1 MGAADFFMEN
11 TSLSLFH
18 QEIDR
23 LVQFRKRFGVPFLD
37 GVDDAM
43 VHMVAQNYFADVVD
57 RAAHGG
63 KLYEHLG
70 AVASVVDHALNGVQM
85 SDHARQTVL
94 YGFGVL
100 VRMRVG
106 VRMHRSVGMDV
117 NVLLRG
123 MHGFR
128 MFHNFSL
135 ALRHVLRGNS

>member
-70 AVASVVDHALNGVQM
+70 AVAPVVDHALNGVQM
-85 SDHARQTVL
+85 SDHARQH
-94 YGFGVL
+94 G
-100 VRMRVG
+100 
-106 VRMHRSVGMDV
+106 S
-117 NVLLRG
+117 LRFWCSG
-123 MHGFR
+123 
-128 MFHNFSL
+128 
-135 ALRHVLRGNS
+135 AYAAWE